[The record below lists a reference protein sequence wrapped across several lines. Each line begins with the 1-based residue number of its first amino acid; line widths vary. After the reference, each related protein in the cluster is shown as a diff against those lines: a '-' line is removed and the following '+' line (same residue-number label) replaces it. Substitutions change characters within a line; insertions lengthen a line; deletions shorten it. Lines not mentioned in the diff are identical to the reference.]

1 MADTVR
7 DIMERMVPDLKDLEA
22 HRIFSEVY
30 SFLCYLPSSGGSE
43 VHRQAAWAL
52 WIPNQES
59 STWQTRFSE
68 SNWIWNESGET
79 QGHSQ
84 VEIMYGRTPSFLSS
98 FLNL

>member
-43 VHRQAAWAL
+43 VHRQAA
-52 WIPNQES
+52 
-59 STWQTRFSE
+59 
-68 SNWIWNESGET
+68 
-79 QGHSQ
+79 
-84 VEIMYGRTPSFLSS
+84 
-98 FLNL
+98 